1 MSEAFKTS
9 PRLNQRSTMESITPP
24 TEVKKL
30 DTNQAHEVFRNNITA
45 VEVIVKQ
52 IKNKNAK
59 EYTPEEKNIDCL
71 HEEIEKLKTELS
83 SAKRSL
89 EVTKKC
95 FSSIMFELG
104 KQLETANQ
112 RELKR
117 QTKNIV
123 LQLEKEKMKTLLES
137 KTNLVCKMSKEMLYM
152 KRVVKLLG
160 KSIGCMASASDDI
173 HSRSEYEEFEND
185 LLKRTKCAVNT
196 TDDPITYNNTTAS
209 S

>member
-1 MSEAFKTS
+1 MSDDFKTS
-9 PRLNQRSTMESITPP
+9 PCLNQRSAMESITP
-24 TEVKKL
+24 TGEAKKQ
-30 DTNQAHEVFRNNITA
+30 DINQAHEVFRNNITA

-59 EYTPEEKNIDCL
+59 QYTSSEEKNIDGL

-95 FSSIMFELG
+95 FSSVMFELG

-123 LQLEKEKMKTLLES
+123 LQLEEEKMKTLLEC

-152 KRVVKLLG
+152 KRIAKLLG
-160 KSIGCMASASDDI
+160 KSVGCIASASDHI

-185 LLKRTKCAVNT
+185 LLKRTNCAANT
-196 TDDPITYNNTTAS
+196 TDDPITYNTTTS